1 MTNYFFLRLKILH
14 TKVYGNS
21 SIIQQRNM
29 KINVNSSVK
38 NYRDKLERI
47 HKNKLQWIIDEL

>member
-1 MTNYFFLRLKILH
+1 
-14 TKVYGNS
+14 
-21 SIIQQRNM
+21 M

>member
-1 MTNYFFLRLKILH
+1 
-14 TKVYGNS
+14 
-21 SIIQQRNM
+21 M

-38 NYRDKLERI
+38 NYRDKLEQI